1 MLTELKLYQYGE
13 HDLIQLTDGGP
24 PWTDEEHKGGWR
36 LRETLPAS
44 VEAVSQVSA
53 RAPSEVLG
61 IVEKQGHCIL
71 NKFEIEQRWRRAHT
85 TEGGRYI

>member
-1 MLTELKLYQYGE
+1 MLTEMKLYQYRE
-13 HDLIQLTDGGP
+13 HDLIQLTDGRS

-36 LRETLPAS
+36 LRETLSAS

-61 IVEKQGHCIL
+61 IVEKQGHCML

-85 TEGGRYI
+85 AEGGRYI